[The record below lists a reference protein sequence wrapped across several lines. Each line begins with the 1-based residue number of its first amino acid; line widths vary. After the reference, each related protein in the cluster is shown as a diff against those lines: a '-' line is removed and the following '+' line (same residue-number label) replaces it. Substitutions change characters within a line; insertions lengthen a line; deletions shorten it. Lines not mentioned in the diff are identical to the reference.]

1 MLAPESRLMLTDA
14 LRSPPGT
21 AVTAAVATT
30 YSLDLVALLLAP
42 MTFALHDDSVRDL
55 ERVDPIKLLESV
67 RRHAEHTTVFT
78 QAGRIYVPASYRRIL
93 TFTEDCTRE
102 VRPPSPGRVFHPK
115 VWVVRFD
122 GPGLVPHHRVLCA
135 SRNLTFDRSWD
146 TLLVLDELA
155 GQGGPSLDGAPLARF
170 LRELPALCVRPLPA
184 PRRDQVELLADGVKS
199 ARFALPDG
207 FNSGH
212 FLPLGFPWSH
222 PFPGLTCERALVV
235 SPFLDVHTVRR
246 LANDA
251 DQALLLSRP
260 ESLDRVGQAA
270 VGGAETYVLQRAAER
285 EVGEDL
291 DEAPAPG
298 GSSDVPDGLH
308 AKTWL
313 LENADE
319 VTVVTGS
326 ANATR
331 AATGAEGNVELDV
344 VMVGGRAA
352 VGASTM
358 WDGTKESP
366 GLSRLTQPYSP
377 AEEAAGPAPDEG
389 STWEIDEF
397 HAALAAANPR
407 AKVVPLE
414 DGRFHLVW
422 SVAGV
427 SSPGTSMLRPI
438 TLDEDGWGRPLAAE
452 VTWGPLTLKALTPYF
467 AVRTVVGTGAARA
480 SAETVITAELV
491 GDPES
496 RRRDALADVLRTRA
510 DVLRYLAFLLGDST
524 FGSWLQGGTGD
535 WTAGDRPGG
544 SYEDVVVFEPLLAS
558 LARGGHGLDRVASLY
573 ADLRQLD
580 NAPDLVPEGWDELWD
595 AVWQAHLA
603 ESGT

>member
-14 LRSPPGT
+14 LRPPPGT
-21 AVTAAVATT
+21 AVSAAVATT
-30 YSLDLVALLLAP
+30 YSLDLVAMLLAP

-55 ERVDPIKLLESV
+55 DRVDPIKLLEAV

-78 QAGRIYVPASYRRIL
+78 QAGRIHVPASYRRIL

-102 VRPPSPGRVFHPK
+102 VRPPSAGRVFHPK
-115 VWVVRFD
+115 AWVVRFE
-122 GPGLVPHHRVLCA
+122 GPGLAPHHRMLCA

-155 GQGGPSLDGAPLARF
+155 GQEGPSLDGAPLARF

-184 PRRDQVELLADGVKS
+184 ARRDQVELLADGVES
-199 ARFALPDG
+199 ARFALPNG
-207 FNSGH
+207 FDSGH
-212 FLPLGFPWSH
+212 FLPLGFPWSS
-222 PFPGLTCERALVV
+222 PFPDLTCERALVV

-246 LANDA
+246 LANSA

-260 ESLDRVGQAA
+260 ESLDRVGQA
-270 VGGAETYVLQRAAER
+270 VFGDAETYVLQRAAER

-291 DEAPAPG
+291 DESSEPG
-298 GSSDVPDGLH
+298 KSADVPDGLH
-308 AKTWL
+308 AKTWV
-313 LENADE
+313 LENADNA
-319 VTVVTGS
+319 TVVTGS
-326 ANATR
+326 ANATH
-331 AATGAEGNVELDV
+331 AATGGEGNVEFDV
-344 VMVGGRAA
+344 VMVGRRAE

-377 AEEAAGPAPDEG
+377 ADEAVGPAPNEA
-389 STWEIDEF
+389 SAWEIDDF
-397 HAALAAANPR
+397 HAALAAAGPR
-407 AKVVPLE
+407 ATVVALE
-414 DGRFHLVW
+414 DGRFQLTW
-422 SVAGV
+422 SVAGIT
-427 SSPGTSMLRPI
+427 SPGSSVLRPI
-438 TLDEDGWGRPLAAE
+438 TLDEDGWGHALAPE

-467 AVRTVVGTGAARA
+467 AVRTVVGTGAARS

-491 GDPES
+491 GDPEA

-510 DVLRYLAFLLGDST
+510 DVLRYLAFLLGDTT
-524 FGSWLQGGTGD
+524 FGSWLEGGTGD
-535 WTAGDRPGG
+535 RTASDRPGG
-544 SYEDVVVFEPLLAS
+544 SYEDVVVFEPLLAA

-573 ADLRQLD
+573 AELRQLH
-580 NAPDLVPEGWDELWD
+580 NAPDLVPEGWDELWN

-603 ESGT
+603 GSTA